1 MLTIRT
7 YILLGCVL
15 MTTVTA
21 ALGLFT
27 LHGEQRIAQL
37 ARNTYDQALTSMSF
51 VREAA
56 AKFESLRSRY
66 ALAMS
71 GGGTQAGTPEHF
83 DAVTASTAF
92 DDIVDELD
100 SVTERAAPGPAREA
114 TFALR
119 QRFTA
124 MSKQAGDVA
133 GTVSRLSDA
142 AVAFHSVIEQYS
154 QESFDFRLHE
164 EKLITVAIRS
174 TWLALAAAL
183 VMAIG
188 ITVGLSHS
196 IVPGLRRAI
205 QAASAIADGHLDEA
219 IPIGRSGRNET
230 SILLRALVRM
240 QTATKQQLVRI
251 RALHSEA
258 EATQSAVVTGLAE
271 GLRRLAIGD
280 LTFRLE
286 HSFAAEYEQIKTDFN
301 DAANQLQQMIRGIAS
316 NAAAINA
323 GTNQIAHAA
332 DDLSRRSEQQA
343 KRLQQTTLAMDGI
356 AARVRETASGAQHA
370 SQIVSQTKADAEQS
384 EAVVGRAALAMT
396 TIEQSSQQIT
406 QIIGVI
412 NDLAAQTRLLAL
424 NAGIEASRAGDAG
437 RSFAVVASE
446 VRALAQR
453 SAQAAKQIKSLI
465 SASNDRVGEGV
476 TMVAEAA
483 AALRRI
489 MAQVG
494 QINTVVGG
502 IAASNR
508 DQSASL
514 QEIHASIL
522 MMDQVTQQ
530 NTAMVEASNAASHA
544 LARETGALLSLTTR
558 FRANNGNDASPAD
571 PTQEVDGSD
580 LELFG

>member
-7 YILLGCVL
+7 RILLACLL
-15 MTTVTA
+15 MTAVTA
-21 ALGLFT
+21 SLGVFSLRS
-27 LHGEQRIAQL
+27 EQRIASL
-37 ARNTYDQALTSMSF
+37 ARNTYDQALTSISF

-56 AKFESLRSRY
+56 SKFESLRGFY
-66 ALAMS
+66 AVAALRRDGEPNAPVA
-71 GGGTQAGTPEHF
+71 QI
-83 DAVTASTAF
+83 DTAAAAF
-92 DDIVDELD
+92 DDIADELE
-100 SVTERAAPGPAREA
+100 SVTERAASGPARDA
-114 TFALR
+114 TVALR
-119 QRFTA
+119 LQVVA
-124 MSKQAGDVA
+124 LGKQASDV
-133 GTVSRLSDA
+133 GA
-142 AVAFHSVIEQYS
+142 AVARLPDVAAAFKAVIEQFS
-154 QESFDFRLHE
+154 QESFNFRLHE
-164 EKLITVAIRS
+164 EKLVASAIHS
-174 TWLALAAAL
+174 TELALAAATL
-183 VMAIG
+183 VAIAL
-188 ITVGLSHS
+188 TVGLTRA
-196 IVPGLRRAI
+196 IVPGLRCAT
-205 QAASAIADGHLDEA
+205 QAASAMADGDLDGA
-219 IPIGRSGRNET
+219 IPSGKGERNEVAT
-230 SILLRALVRM
+230 LLRALSRM
-240 QTATKQQLVRI
+240 QGAIKQQLARI
-251 RALHSEA
+251 ESLHAAA

-271 GLRRLAIGD
+271 GLQRLAIGD

-286 HSFAAEYEQIKTDFN
+286 HSFAPEYEQIKTDFN
-301 DAANQLQQMIRGIAS
+301 DAANQLQQMICGIAS

-332 DDLSRRSEQQA
+332 DDLSQRSDQQA

-356 AARVRETASGAQHA
+356 AARVRETAVGAQHA
-370 SQIVSQTKADAEQS
+370 SQIVSQTKAEAEQS
-384 EAVVGRAALAMT
+384 ETVVGRAASAMA

-412 NDLAAQTRLLAL
+412 NELASQTRLLAL

-453 SAQAAKQIKSLI
+453 SAQAAKQIKTLI

-502 IAASNR
+502 IAASNQE
-508 DQSASL
+508 QSTSL

-530 NTAMVEASNAASHA
+530 NAAMVEASNAASHA
-544 LARETGALLSLTTR
+544 LARETGALLGLTTR
-558 FRANNGNDASPAD
+558 FRANTDGQPNLAGQFQDA
-571 PTQEVDGSD
+571 GSD